1 MSGGRDYLKTSR
13 DRRPAASIE
22 IPVLPLDIEVEG
34 CVATLLEV
42 QKLEGLPK
50 PYLAAVQVKCGSVAS
65 GVFHVAY
72 ASGAELA
79 TRLRAEVQKF
89 QYVLWLYGRDEA
101 VKRGL
106 ARPV

>member
-1 MSGGRDYLKTSR
+1 VSGGRDYLKTAR

-34 CVATLLEV
+34 CAATLIEV

-50 PYLAAVQVKCGSVAS
+50 PYLAAVQVRCGDVAS
-65 GVFHVAY
+65 NVFHVAY
-72 ASGAELA
+72 ASGSELA

-89 QYVLWLYGRDEA
+89 QYVVWLLGKREA
-101 VKRGL
+101 VQRGL
-106 ARPV
+106 ARPL